1 MVKDILNPSI
11 GPDHNRRQKQAN
23 FVVNLGLAFNALLA
37 AGKLGGGI
45 VGHSQALLADGVNSF
60 SDVAYFLIIKIFVK
74 LSGKP
79 ADVEHPYGHF
89 QYETIAALV
98 VGAFVITTAAA
109 IFWDSVNA
117 AANLFT
123 RQAEMKAVRALALY
137 VILGTIALKIGLM
150 LQARASGLATKN
162 PAITAIARDHR
173 NDLFASVGAT
183 AGILLSILGYAW
195 ADPLMGAVVALIVAK
210 TGFDILRE
218 SAGELMDNV
227 PGEELS
233 RQIESALSDLSVVKR
248 IEEIHAHR
256 FGPYL
261 VVNITICI
269 EGSLNVYEADRVAE
283 SAERKLL
290 ENIDMLRKVYVHI
303 HPADA

>member
-11 GPDHNRRQKQAN
+11 GHNHNRRQKQAN

-117 AANLFT
+117 AVDLFM

-137 VILGTIALKIGLM
+137 IILGTIALKIGLM
-150 LQARASGLATKN
+150 LQARAVGLATKN

-183 AGILLSILGYAW
+183 AGILFSILGYAW

-248 IEEIHAHR
+248 VEEIHAHR

-290 ENIDMLRKVYVHI
+290 ESIDMLRKVYVHI